1 MGLGQAFGTA
11 AQAYTR
17 KRNIDLENDRADA
30 RAGRE
35 ERAYKER
42 SEERNLR
49 VSKLKA
55 ELKEKNDP
63 QAKRLRAQEMQLKQQ
78 KMQLTQQSM
87 NNIYGSEQ
95 DQRVQNQIA
104 NVEKQV
110 AGQKKVVDTDR
121 AFSDHFMT
129 YADGGMPDFVK
140 VNEIIAGDPILSKV
154 QPNTIIQYNP
164 QSSTHSKGLQAHIEQ
179 RIGMAGLTGQEGAYQ
194 QVAPGVEAEAKNGL
208 FGFDAKTGKVVDI
221 QMIGNMTG
229 STKRMANHTIGNV
242 AKRTN
247 VASKQAISQ
256 IAVAK
261 ELSGNVIGI
270 TDKDET
276 MTAKKLWNGKDPAQL
291 MVNAEMT
298 GVPVPSALKEM
309 AKANEELASG
319 GGYWD
324 GFNSEEIN
332 QGIENI
338 KGEILSGS
346 TDPKLLARY
355 TSAVSTLKDS
365 DQRKQALKAVDVAR
379 TNIKTQDIYS
389 RDTVAPAEKNWM
401 EMKEYQNTTDNTK
414 IGDTKKKLLA
424 EEELITGLN
433 GVSGELIDAVG
444 GEGVVSGF
452 GAAQAMGFL
461 GLDADVSSK
470 ALAIL
475 NDTSTEK
482 ARTQLLNTVGI
493 NTKLGRIIVKYVKET
508 SGASV
513 TNEEREFL
521 TRIISGA
528 AQGDPEVMLEA
539 MQSFRDVSVEQLGA
553 LPDKFGYR
561 ISLPATVYK
570 YKSIGKQTD
579 WMSQYKS
586 VMAKKNKK
594 QSVTGTNGQ
603 PVTLDTPPEGF

>member
-1 MGLGQAFGTA
+1 
-11 AQAYTR
+11 
-17 KRNIDLENDRADA
+17 
-30 RAGRE
+30 
-35 ERAYKER
+35 
-42 SEERNLR
+42 
-49 VSKLKA
+49 
-55 ELKEKNDP
+55 
-63 QAKRLRAQEMQLKQQ
+63 
-78 KMQLTQQSM
+78 
-87 NNIYGSEQ
+87 
-95 DQRVQNQIA
+95 
-104 NVEKQV
+104 
-110 AGQKKVVDTDR
+110 
-121 AFSDHFMT
+121 MT

-140 VNEIIAGDPILSKV
+140 VNEVIAGDPILSKV

-194 QVAPGVEAEAKNGL
+194 QIAPGVEAEAKNGL

-221 QMIGNMTG
+221 QMMGNMTG
-229 STKRMANHTIGNV
+229 STKRMANHT
-242 AKRTN
+242 
-247 VASKQAISQ
+247 
-256 IAVAK
+256 AK
-261 ELSGNVIGI
+261 ELAGNVIGI

-276 MTAKKLWNGKDPAQL
+276 TTSKKLWNGKDPAQL

-298 GVPVPSALKEM
+298 GVPIPAALKEM
-309 AKANEELASG
+309 AKANEELTAG

-324 GFNSEEIN
+324 GFNPEEVN

-338 KGEILSGS
+338 KGEILSGN

-355 TSAVSTLKDS
+355 TSAVSTLKDA
-365 DQRKQALKAVDVAR
+365 DQRKQALKAMDVAR

-389 RDTVAPAEKNWM
+389 RDTVAPAEQNWM
-401 EMKEYQNTTDNTK
+401 EMKEYQSTTGNTK
-414 IGDTKKKLLA
+414 IDDTKKKLLA

-433 GVSGELIDAVG
+433 GVAGELIDAVG

-528 AQGDPEVMLEA
+528 SQGDPEVMLEA
-539 MQSFRDVSVEQLGA
+539 MQSFRDVSVDQLGA

-570 YKSIGKQTD
+570 YKSIGQQTD
-579 WMSQYKS
+579 WMSQYKN
-586 VMAKKNKK
+586 VMSKKNKK